1 MGLTKTDNLIWK
13 REFGVL
19 LKRFFDQY
27 DLDYELFAKQ
37 YSWSTS
43 TVRYWF
49 YGRSLPRDGLVN
61 IKAFFMENLKGN
73 QQHDVIIYEEIKDF
87 FESQGL
93 NKVYYTLRRCYP
105 SMNVFSGEVLAS
117 CYSYAKNNYSS
128 AHILGTEI
136 PETGK
141 TQVVVFDFDG
151 TLTSGNA
158 NRTTWEQIWIS
169 LGYDVKCCQDLHMRF
184 NRGEITHSEW
194 CKLTEECFKERNLH
208 RKTVEKVASKVHLL
222 KGVRQTFKELNHR
235 GIKIYIVSGSI
246 MLVIRSVLGAIYQYV
261 DGIKAN
267 EFRFDN
273 ESGILLE
280 IIGTKYDFEGKAY
293 YISEIAEELRIS
305 PHDILFV
312 GNSINDQS
320 AYMSGARTLCINPK
334 VTDILNQTVWNNCIP
349 SCDNLWDIMKYI

>member
-1 MGLTKTDNLIWK
+1 
-13 REFGVL
+13 
-19 LKRFFDQY
+19 
-27 DLDYELFAKQ
+27 
-37 YSWSTS
+37 
-43 TVRYWF
+43 
-49 YGRSLPRDGLVN
+49 
-61 IKAFFMENLKGN
+61 
-73 QQHDVIIYEEIKDF
+73 
-87 FESQGL
+87 
-93 NKVYYTLRRCYP
+93 
-105 SMNVFSGEVLAS
+105 
-117 CYSYAKNNYSS
+117 
-128 AHILGTEI
+128 
-136 PETGK
+136 
-141 TQVVVFDFDG
+141 
-151 TLTSGNA
+151 
-158 NRTTWEQIWIS
+158 
-169 LGYDVKCCQDLHMRF
+169 
-184 NRGEITHSEW
+184 
-194 CKLTEECFKERNLH
+194 
-208 RKTVEKVASKVHLL
+208 
-222 KGVRQTFKELNHR
+222 
-235 GIKIYIVSGSI
+235 